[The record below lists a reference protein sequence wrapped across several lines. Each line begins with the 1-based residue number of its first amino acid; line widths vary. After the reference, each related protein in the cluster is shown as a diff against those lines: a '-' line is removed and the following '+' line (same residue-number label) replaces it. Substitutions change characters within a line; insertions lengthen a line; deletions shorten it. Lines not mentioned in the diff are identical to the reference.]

1 MKRLITEQAVVGA
14 GPVGVLGALSLA
26 NAGPSVTLLDGDLAF
41 SRQFAGEWLH
51 PEGLRLL
58 EEQGIHL
65 PAGAGVIPGKGFVV
79 YPDDG
84 SDPIRLENFA
94 GREGVAFERAPFMD
108 LLRSHCRDHP
118 RIQFIP
124 QAKVVRVERGR
135 LECHGGEPGAEWELR
150 AERIVGADGRQSI
163 VRRAHGPGRKAHL
176 ISYMAGALLKGAGLP
191 HEGFGH
197 VILGGPGPI
206 LMYRIGVD
214 TVRVCLDVP
223 AKLFQ
228 ANPAG
233 AMRAHLERVPA
244 GVQELLR
251 TELEAGRYAVRPN
264 QFRPRVFYG
273 NEDMPLLGDAV
284 GFQHPLT
291 AMGMTLGFE
300 DAHCLVR
307 CRDFPSF
314 ERERLSRTV
323 VPELLALALYEAFS
337 RPDAGAASVRRAIYQ
352 MWRDYAVERERTLK
366 LLCGE
371 ETNVLRFGQSFMRGA
386 QLALLHA
393 LSGGSLAGI
402 YRETLGTLGSIG
414 KILCLLSGPPSSRI
428 LPFGMLAASS
438 YPRRS
443 SAA

>member
-14 GPVGVLGALSLA
+14 GPVGVLGALALA
-26 NAGPSVTLLDGDLAF
+26 NAGRSVTVLDGDLSL

-58 EEQGIHL
+58 GEQGIHL
-65 PAGAGVIPGKGFVV
+65 SPGPDMIPGKGFVV
-79 YPDDG
+79 FPDDG

-94 GREGVAFERAPFMD
+94 RREGVAFERAAFMD
-108 LLRSHCRDHP
+108 LLRKHCQEHP
-118 RIQFIP
+118 RIQFIS
-124 QAKVVRVERGR
+124 QAKVMRVERGR
-135 LECHGGEPGAEWELR
+135 LECHGGEPGTEWELL

-176 ISYMAGALLKGAGLP
+176 ISYMAGVLLRGASLP

-206 LMYRIGVD
+206 LMYRIGGD
-214 TVRVCLDVP
+214 AVRVCLDVP

-228 ANPAG
+228 ADPAA
-233 AMRAHLERVPA
+233 AMRAHLQRVPPGIQA
-244 GVQELLR
+244 LLR
-251 TELEAGRYAVRPN
+251 AELEAGRYAVRAN

-273 NEDMPLLGDAV
+273 NEDLPLVGDAV

-300 DAHCLVR
+300 DADCLVR
-307 CRDFPSF
+307 SRDFSSF

-337 RPDAGAASVRRAIYQ
+337 RSDPGAASVRRAIYK
-352 MWRDYAVERERTLK
+352 MWRDYAVERERTMK

-393 LSGGSLAGI
+393 LKGGSLAGI

-414 KILCLLSGPPSSRI
+414 KILCLLSGPPSCRI
-428 LPFGMLAASS
+428 LPFGMLAANS
-438 YPRRS
+438 YPRRT